1 MKKMARNVKS
11 IALKDI
17 ADYMRDQNIQI
28 QDEAGDVW
36 VVTASRMDCPEQR
49 KLNRELGV
57 SKVNYTKEAMSRK
70 RVGNES

>member
-1 MKKMARNVKS
+1 MARNVRL

-17 ADYMRDQNIQI
+17 ADYMREQNVQI

-49 KLNRELGV
+49 KLNIKLGV

-70 RVGNES
+70 RGGNES